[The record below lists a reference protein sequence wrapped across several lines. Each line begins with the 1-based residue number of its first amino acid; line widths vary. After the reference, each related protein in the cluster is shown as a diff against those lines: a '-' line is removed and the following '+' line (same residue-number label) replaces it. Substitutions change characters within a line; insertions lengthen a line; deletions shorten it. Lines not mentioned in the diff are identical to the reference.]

1 MKRNVERAIRVITG
15 AVMDVHDEGISYED
29 YLDLVELFTESLLS
43 GLESGTKF
51 YNDLDQLHSKIT
63 NGEYNS

>member
-1 MKRNVERAIRVITG
+1 
-15 AVMDVHDEGISYED
+15 MDVHDEGISYED

-63 NGEYNS
+63 NGEYNSWGDD